1 MTPRFNPFRPHS
13 MVTPGM
19 FVGRYEEVLKITQAL
34 AQTMNDS
41 PQHFLIH
48 GERGIGKSSLLLYAD
63 ALAKGEI
70 ESPYFEKYNFISVK
84 TDLEEGDNSEDLVRK
99 IAQGLKTA
107 MSDRALLKDVL
118 KASWDFISRIEAA
131 GVKIRDPRE
140 ELRHGLI
147 DEIVQLLSK
156 TSQDLGNQIEGI
168 VVFID
173 EADRGAQTVGLGN
186 FVKLLTER
194 LTRAGCHNV
203 CIGVAGLPEVLSM
216 MTASHSSSLR
226 LFNIMELAP
235 LSLPEREEVVQ
246 RGLDDANERT
256 RTLTTILPDASRYLA
271 ELSEGY
277 PHFLQQYAYCAFAM
291 HEGDQIKFSDVHKGA
306 YDQENG
312 AIVQLGSQY
321 FHDLYFNQ
329 IGSDDYRKVLHA
341 MASDDDNYVSKKQ
354 IADRTLLK
362 QATLTN
368 ALAALK
374 RKNIIRA
381 KPGTQGL
388 YKLPSRSFA
397 AWLRAFTA
405 DLSHPT
411 I

>member
-1 MTPRFNPFRPHS
+1 

-19 FVGRYEEVLKITQAL
+19 FVGRYEEVLKITQAFG
-34 AQTMNDS
+34 QTMNDS

-48 GERGIGKSSLLLYAD
+48 GERGIGKSSLLIYAD
-63 ALAKGEI
+63 ALAEGEM
-70 ESPYFEKYNFISVK
+70 EGPAREKYNFIAVK
-84 TDLEEGDNSEDLVRK
+84 TDLEEGDTQEDLVRK
-99 IAQGLKTA
+99 IVLGLKTA
-107 MSDRALLKDVL
+107 MGDRSQFKDML
-118 KASWDFISRIEAA
+118 KASWDFIRRIEAA
-131 GVKIRDPRE
+131 GVKIRDPQEPTPR
-140 ELRHGLI
+140 GLI
-147 DEIVQLLSK
+147 DEVVQLLATTSK
-156 TSQDLGNQIEGI
+156 DLGNQIEGI

-173 EADRGAQTVGLGN
+173 EADRGARTVGLGN

-216 MTASHSSSLR
+216 LTASHNSSLR
-226 LFNIMELAP
+226 LFNIMELEP
-235 LSLPEREEVVQ
+235 LSLAEREEVVQ
-246 RGLDDANERT
+246 RCLDDAYRRT
-256 RTLTTILPDASRYLA
+256 GILTTIAPDASRYLA

-277 PHFLQQYAYCAFAM
+277 PHFLQQYSYCAFAM
-291 HEGDQIKFSDVHKGA
+291 HDGDQIKFADVHEGA
-306 YDQENG
+306 YDHENG

-341 MASDDDNYVSKKQ
+341 MASDNDNYVTKKQ
-354 IADRTLLK
+354 IADRTGLK

-374 RKNIIRA
+374 KRNIIRA
-381 KPGTQGL
+381 KPGIHGS